1 MLLVVRAAASSPAG
15 PAIAA
20 ELDILTES
28 NIRAALHI
36 GRASVPRGARVR
48 RRWLAIVG
56 TISIPAEP
64 RASTGMLAHRLSH
77 ATEVCCGGF
86 TYRPAS
92 EAVSL
97 GVDHPYLV
105 GEPVRIRCDF
115 ARRGAD
121 VRPNFGREGEA
132 RRATLPD
139 DTRSQPNRQLCE
151 DSGWVC
157 EVREGCRYLSSPRP
171 LAYRGV
177 CLHPMST
184 RVNTDRRLGRRAARN
199 ERGAN

>member
-1 MLLVVRAAASSPAG
+1 
-15 PAIAA
+15 
-20 ELDILTES
+20 
-28 NIRAALHI
+28 
-36 GRASVPRGARVR
+36 
-48 RRWLAIVG
+48 
-56 TISIPAEP
+56 
-64 RASTGMLAHRLSH
+64 MLAHRLSH

-151 DSGWVC
+151 DSAGFVKS
-157 EVREGCRYLSSPRP
+157 EKVAATLAAQDP
-171 LAYRGV
+171 LRIVGSAFIQ
-177 CLHPMST
+177 CQP
-184 RVNTDRRLGRRAARN
+184 A
-199 ERGAN
+199 